1 MPLEKDDGAT
11 PPSTPPMKRK
21 RKRRRRRSP
30 STSSSSSSS
39 EERAPRKVRKY
50 SSRLTTED
58 VLKLLADFKGESS
71 KSSSFSNNLNNVVPE
86 FDPSNRA
93 QTIEGWLKKVN
104 ECATIYA
111 WDEKQIVHFSLQKLT
126 GLAKRWFE
134 TLPSVVYS
142 WSEWQIK
149 LQKAFPSEENYG
161 RLLEEM
167 LSRTSRNDES
177 LREYYYDKL
186 SLLNRCEI
194 SGKKAVDC
202 IVHGLSEGSI
212 KSGAQTL
219 DCREPEGL
227 LNFLCSQRSQSLNQ
241 NENRNYSRGNQ
252 RTINRNRNDA
262 NQSNRNNNVNCF
274 NCRLKGHPYYKC
286 PKPLIKCKRC
296 YRIGHDSDDCKL
308 TPLQRSQAHEDTTSE
323 RKTLKIDVS
332 NKANDKFFKVIPVN
346 NKTFEAYIDF
356 GSECSLIRQTDANA
370 LQLTKNYDGLPVVRG
385 FGNSSIHP
393 LYKSHVTIKIDE
405 VDASIEILVISD
417 EIMPTSIIVGQNFTE
432 LPFITVLKNSDRL
445 TFYKSPSCN
454 PFTSETDEAPLKL
467 YIAEPTEVTET
478 SIVTV
483 QAGDSTYT
491 GDVYI
496 EGYCSV
502 VSGREFGLFQGA
514 YHLANGKGNLIIT
527 NLASGAVK
535 FDTGTLIARAVPFLE
550 RDSCQMNRIVTN
562 AADLEPLKR
571 EDVKIGEGLETEIV
585 DRLYSLLQDY
595 RDCFATNLNEIGCVK
610 DVEMH
615 IELLDNRPVVYR
627 PYRLSHL
634 EREKVRETIDELL
647 RNDIIQESS
656 SSYSS
661 PILMVKKKTGEQRLC
676 VDFRALNNKT
686 CKDRFPLPIIDD
698 QISNLSGNTYFT
710 TLDLA
715 SGYYQVPMAKDS
727 QHLTGFVTP
736 DGHYEFKRMP
746 FGLANAPAVFQ
757 RMINKILGNKRFE
770 YALAYLDDVL
780 IPSKNADEMFQ
791 RLEDVLKLFRQFGL
805 TLKLSKCRFF
815 TTKVEYLGYEVSS
828 EGIQPGKAK
837 VAAVEEFPTPRN
849 IHEVRQFLGL
859 TGYYR
864 KFIQGYGEIA
874 RPLTYLLKKDSAWQW
889 SHEQDKA
896 FVVLKEKLVSRPVLA
911 LYDPKLETELHTD
924 ASSLGVGGILMQWQK
939 ETRVLKPVA
948 YFSRQTTA
956 EEKHLHSY
964 ELEALAVV
972 CSLKKF
978 RVYLLGLHFKVYTDC
993 AALRTTLTKRD
1004 LVPRIARWWLQISE
1018 FSFEIEYRPG
1028 VQMTHVDALSR
1039 NATLTA
1045 GSDDNP
1051 CVNIYNIEQDNWL
1064 LTLQLA
1070 DPDIARV
1077 FKILKPEEDEECKDI
1092 KKNYHVKNRT
1102 VYRKV
1107 EDSLRLVVPRNAR
1120 WQICKANHDEMG
1132 HPGYSKTLERI
1143 QKEYWFPKLRRFVK
1157 KYVDACIEC
1166 AYNKDN
1172 ASRQKTGHLF
1182 PIEKISVPFHT
1193 IHIDHLGPFVKS
1205 KTGNT
1210 HILTIVDGFTK
1221 YVFVRAVKD
1230 TKTKSTIKVLQSI
1243 FYDFGIPA
1251 RIISDRGTSFT
1262 STAFKDFC
1270 SENGIKHV
1278 LNAVACPRA
1287 NGQAERYNQIVLNS
1301 LATQNCN
1308 SHERDWDKQLGK
1320 IQWGI
1325 NNTVSSTTQKTP
1337 TEALFG
1343 VRMRDNLSN
1352 KLEINTENDNDSL
1365 QTIREEISSNIAK
1378 DQEKQKS
1385 RHNSKRAPAVTYK
1398 VGDLVKISRNNY
1410 GNDGKSTKLLSKFI
1424 GPFRISEVLG
1434 NDRYRVTEVPG
1445 FPKRGKAYDSVIA
1458 VDRIRPWI
1466 HIKALEIHDSDH
1478 SSSNI
1483 SEDSD

>member
-274 NCRLKGHPYYKC
+274 NCRSKGHPYYKC

-535 FDTGTLIARAVPFLE
+535 FDIGTLIARAVPFLE

-615 IELLDNRPVVYR
+615 IELLDNRPVRGHKIGDRFKRTDQKEDLSIPPEAPPPRAEARSPGFEEDHHRYDLSYANWVYR
-627 PYRLSHL
+627 SDTAAQQAIKQLQTVVQPESEATKLPRVTSSQAGLQAL
-634 EREKVRETIDELL
+634 
-647 RNDIIQESS
+647 IIVPQAKPRPWRRTRRTPSPSPGCSS
-656 SSYSS
+656 SGRHT
-661 PILMVKKKTGEQRLC
+661 TGKIT
-676 VDFRALNNKT
+676 NW
-686 CKDRFPLPIIDD
+686 FP
-698 QISNLSGNTYFT
+698 
-710 TLDLA
+710 
-715 SGYYQVPMAKDS
+715 
-727 QHLTGFVTP
+727 
-736 DGHYEFKRMP
+736 R
-746 FGLANAPAVFQ
+746 
-757 RMINKILGNKRFE
+757 R
-770 YALAYLDDVL
+770 
-780 IPSKNADEMFQ
+780 
-791 RLEDVLKLFRQFGL
+791 
-805 TLKLSKCRFF
+805 
-815 TTKVEYLGYEVSS
+815 
-828 EGIQPGKAK
+828 
-837 VAAVEEFPTPRN
+837 
-849 IHEVRQFLGL
+849 
-859 TGYYR
+859 
-864 KFIQGYGEIA
+864 A
-874 RPLTYLLKKDSAWQW
+874 RP
-889 SHEQDKA
+889 
-896 FVVLKEKLVSRPVLA
+896 
-911 LYDPKLETELHTD
+911 
-924 ASSLGVGGILMQWQK
+924 ASL
-939 ETRVLKPVA
+939 
-948 YFSRQTTA
+948 
-956 EEKHLHSY
+956 
-964 ELEALAVV
+964 
-972 CSLKKF
+972 
-978 RVYLLGLHFKVYTDC
+978 
-993 AALRTTLTKRD
+993 
-1004 LVPRIARWWLQISE
+1004 
-1018 FSFEIEYRPG
+1018 
-1028 VQMTHVDALSR
+1028 
-1039 NATLTA
+1039 
-1045 GSDDNP
+1045 
-1051 CVNIYNIEQDNWL
+1051 
-1064 LTLQLA
+1064 
-1070 DPDIARV
+1070 
-1077 FKILKPEEDEECKDI
+1077 
-1092 KKNYHVKNRT
+1092 
-1102 VYRKV
+1102 
-1107 EDSLRLVVPRNAR
+1107 
-1120 WQICKANHDEMG
+1120 
-1132 HPGYSKTLERI
+1132 
-1143 QKEYWFPKLRRFVK
+1143 
-1157 KYVDACIEC
+1157 
-1166 AYNKDN
+1166 
-1172 ASRQKTGHLF
+1172 
-1182 PIEKISVPFHT
+1182 
-1193 IHIDHLGPFVKS
+1193 
-1205 KTGNT
+1205 
-1210 HILTIVDGFTK
+1210 
-1221 YVFVRAVKD
+1221 
-1230 TKTKSTIKVLQSI
+1230 
-1243 FYDFGIPA
+1243 
-1251 RIISDRGTSFT
+1251 
-1262 STAFKDFC
+1262 
-1270 SENGIKHV
+1270 
-1278 LNAVACPRA
+1278 
-1287 NGQAERYNQIVLNS
+1287 
-1301 LATQNCN
+1301 
-1308 SHERDWDKQLGK
+1308 
-1320 IQWGI
+1320 
-1325 NNTVSSTTQKTP
+1325 
-1337 TEALFG
+1337 
-1343 VRMRDNLSN
+1343 
-1352 KLEINTENDNDSL
+1352 
-1365 QTIREEISSNIAK
+1365 
-1378 DQEKQKS
+1378 
-1385 RHNSKRAPAVTYK
+1385 
-1398 VGDLVKISRNNY
+1398 
-1410 GNDGKSTKLLSKFI
+1410 
-1424 GPFRISEVLG
+1424 
-1434 NDRYRVTEVPG
+1434 
-1445 FPKRGKAYDSVIA
+1445 
-1458 VDRIRPWI
+1458 
-1466 HIKALEIHDSDH
+1466 
-1478 SSSNI
+1478 
-1483 SEDSD
+1483 